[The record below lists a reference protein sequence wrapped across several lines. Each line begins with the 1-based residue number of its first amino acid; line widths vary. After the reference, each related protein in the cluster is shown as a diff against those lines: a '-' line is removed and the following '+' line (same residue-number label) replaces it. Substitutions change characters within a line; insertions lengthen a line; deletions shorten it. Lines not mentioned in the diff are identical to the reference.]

1 MNTRTLARHLAVASA
16 VSLVAGLLV
25 GTPAQAATKVED
37 IATGL
42 NSPRQLA
49 FSPGG
54 TLYVAEAGARGDS
67 TNCADHPS
75 LGTFCL
81 ERNGSL
87 ARVGSHGNVKRVVR
101 RAAVDQ
107 QRRRDPRAL
116 RHRLHRPPQVRDD
129 DRTRQRPG
137 VPQRIR
143 ARRAAARHDR
153 HR

>member
-1 MNTRTLARHLAVASA
+1 MASA

-25 GTPAQAATKVED
+25 GTPAQAATKVD
-37 IATGL
+37 VIATGL

-54 TLYVAEAGARGDS
+54 SLYVAEAGARGDS

-101 RAAVDQ
+101 GLPSISSEARPSGPSTSPSPAATSS
-107 QRRRDPRAL
+107 R
-116 RHRLHRPPQVRDD
+116 
-129 DRTRQRPG
+129 
-137 VPQRIR
+137 
-143 ARRAAARHDR
+143 
-153 HR
+153 